1 MKSQFQ
7 FEQWVP
13 FPLAKVFLFFANP
26 KNLPRIMPPA
36 TATRLQE
43 VRLIPPPEHT
53 RSNPEF
59 LAGVGSEIVTSF
71 RMLPFL
77 PFRAQW
83 IALITEF
90 EWDDHFADVQ
100 KTGPFKLFHHRHEL
114 AAETPR
120 RRVRNYRS
128 RRHRIRRGFWCVGKG
143 SEPPLC
149 EAAVSTDLLLSAGSA
164 DEVARL
170 TYFDGSTNTAV
181 P

>member
-13 FPLAKVFLFFANP
+13 FPLAKVFLFFPNP
-26 KNLPRIMPPA
+26 KTLPRIMPPA

-114 AAETPR
+114 AAETRDGVSGTTVRDVIEYDVGFGVLGRAVNHLFVKRQFR
-120 RRVRNYRS
+120 RTFFYR
-128 RRHRIRRGFWCVGKG
+128 
-143 SEPPLC
+143 
-149 EAAVSTDLLLSAGSA
+149 
-164 DEVARL
+164 
-170 TYFDGSTNTAV
+170 
-181 P
+181 